1 LKSKYPVIYNNKRK
15 GFYFMNKFKELV
27 ELKPQDSIY
36 EKQEGV
42 KYAEFKKYTYYSRTA
57 ERDTNMNVLLPVD
70 YTEEKKY
77 PVLYILHGFWD
88 SEDWMARPEVSLN
101 VMLAN
106 LQAQGLAKEMIIVLP
121 YIFCNKELDHCTGMD
136 LVNANSYDNFI
147 NDLLLDVKPFV
158 EKTFSV
164 AEGRENAA
172 VTGFSMG
179 GKEALFISFAH
190 PELFG
195 YVGAACPAP
204 GLVEIPGSALHPG
217 QIQPEELAYP
227 EDLKPAVVV
236 VTSSLADG
244 VVGPAPKS
252 YLDMMTNNGTE
263 YIWHLLEDTWHDHTS
278 VKPHLYNYLRMI
290 FQ

>member
-1 LKSKYPVIYNNKRK
+1 MKR
-15 GFYFMNKFKELV
+15 FEELV

-36 EKQEGV
+36 EKQDGV
-42 KYAEFKKYTYYSRTA
+42 TYAEFKKYTYYSRTA

-88 SEDWMARPEVSLN
+88 SEEWMARPEVSLN
-101 VMLAN
+101 IMLAN

-147 NDLLLDVKPFV
+147 NDLVLDVKPFV

-164 AEGRENAA
+164 APGRENTA

-179 GKEALFISFAH
+179 GKEALFISFAR
-190 PELFG
+190 PDLFG

-204 GLVEIPGSALHPG
+204 GLVEIPGSSLHPG
-217 QIQPEELAYP
+217 QIKEEELAYP
-227 EDLKPAVVV
+227 ADLQPAVVFM
-236 VTSSLADG
+236 TSSLADG

-252 YLDMMTNNGTE
+252 YIDMMTKNGTAH
-263 YIWHLLEDTWHDHTS
+263 IWHLLEDTWHDHTS

>member
-1 LKSKYPVIYNNKRK
+1 MERGNIMKR
-15 GFYFMNKFKELV
+15 FEELV

-36 EKQEGV
+36 ERQEGV

-88 SEDWMARPEVSLN
+88 SEEWMARPEVSLN
-101 VMLAN
+101 IMLAN

-147 NDLLLDVKPFV
+147 NDLVLDVKPFV

-164 AEGRENAA
+164 ATGRENTA

-179 GKEALFISFAH
+179 GKEALFISFAR
-190 PELFG
+190 PDLFG

-217 QIQPEELAYP
+217 QIQEEELVYP
-227 EDLKPAVVV
+227 PDRKPAVVF
-236 VTSSLADG
+236 VTSSQADTI
-244 VVGPAPKS
+244 VGPAPKS
-252 YLDMMTNNGTE
+252 YIDMMTKNGTE
-263 YIWHLLEDTWHDHTS
+263 HIWHLLEDTWHDHTS

>member
-1 LKSKYPVIYNNKRK
+1 MERGNIMKR
-15 GFYFMNKFKELV
+15 FEELV

-36 EKQEGV
+36 ERQEGV
-42 KYAEFKKYTYYSRTA
+42 KYAEFKKYTYYSRIA

-101 VMLAN
+101 IMLAN

-147 NDLLLDVKPFV
+147 NDLVLDVKPFV

-164 AEGRENAA
+164 ATGRENTA

-179 GKEALFISFAH
+179 GKEALFISFAR
-190 PELFG
+190 PDLFG

-217 QIQPEELAYP
+217 QIQEEELVYP
-227 EDLKPAVVV
+227 PDRKPAVVF
-236 VTSSLADG
+236 VTSSQADTI
-244 VVGPAPKS
+244 VGPAPKS
-252 YLDMMTNNGTE
+252 YIDMMTKNGTE
-263 YIWHLLEDTWHDHTS
+263 HIWHLLEDTWHDHTS

-290 FQ
+290 FK

>member
-1 LKSKYPVIYNNKRK
+1 
-15 GFYFMNKFKELV
+15 
-27 ELKPQDSIY
+27 
-36 EKQEGV
+36 
-42 KYAEFKKYTYYSRTA
+42 
-57 ERDTNMNVLLPVD
+57 
-70 YTEEKKY
+70 
-77 PVLYILHGFWD
+77 
-88 SEDWMARPEVSLN
+88 
-101 VMLAN
+101 MLAN

-147 NDLLLDVKPFV
+147 NDLVLDVKPFV

-164 AEGRENAA
+164 ATGRENTA

-179 GKEALFISFAH
+179 GKEALFISFAR
-190 PELFG
+190 PDLFG

-204 GLVEIPGSALHPG
+204 GLVEIPGSSLHPG
-217 QIQPEELAYP
+217 QIKEEELAYP
-227 EDLKPAVVV
+227 EDMKPEVVF

-244 VVGPAPKS
+244 VVGSAPKS
-252 YLDMMTNNGTE
+252 YIDMMTKNGTAH
-263 YIWHLLEDTWHDHTS
+263 IWHLLEDTWHDHTS

>member
-1 LKSKYPVIYNNKRK
+1 MERGNIMKR
-15 GFYFMNKFKELV
+15 FEELV

-57 ERDTNMNVLLPVD
+57 ERDTKMNVLLPVD

-88 SEDWMARPEVSLN
+88 SEEWMARPEVSLN
-101 VMLAN
+101 IMLAN

-121 YIFCNKELDHCTGMD
+121 YIFCNKELERCTGMD

-147 NDLLLDVKPFV
+147 NDLVLDVKPFV

-164 AEGRENAA
+164 ATGRENTA

-179 GKEALFISFAH
+179 GKEALFISFAR
-190 PELFG
+190 PDLFG

-217 QIQPEELAYP
+217 QIQEEELAYP
-227 EDLKPAVVV
+227 VDLKPAVVF
-236 VTSSLADG
+236 VTSSKADG

-252 YLDMMTNNGTE
+252 YIDMMTKNGTE
-263 YIWHLLEDTWHDHTS
+263 HIWHLLEDTWHDHTS

-290 FQ
+290 FK

>member
-1 LKSKYPVIYNNKRK
+1 MERGNIMKR
-15 GFYFMNKFKELV
+15 FEELV

-36 EKQEGV
+36 ERQEGV

-88 SEDWMARPEVSLN
+88 SEEWMARPEVSLN
-101 VMLAN
+101 IMLAN

-121 YIFCNKELDHCTGMD
+121 YIFCNKELERCTGMD

-147 NDLLLDVKPFV
+147 NDLVLDVKPFV

-164 AEGRENAA
+164 ATGRENTA

-179 GKEALFISFAH
+179 GKEALFISFAR
-190 PELFG
+190 PDLFG

-204 GLVEIPGSALHPG
+204 GLVEIPGSPLHPG
-217 QIQPEELAYP
+217 QIQEEELAYP
-227 EDLKPAVVV
+227 VDLKPAVVF
-236 VTSSLADG
+236 VTSSKADG

-252 YLDMMTNNGTE
+252 YIDMMTKNGTE
-263 YIWHLLEDTWHDHTS
+263 HIWHLLEDTWHDHTS

-290 FQ
+290 FK

>member
-1 LKSKYPVIYNNKRK
+1 MERGNIMKR
-15 GFYFMNKFKELV
+15 FEELV

-36 EKQEGV
+36 ERQEGV

-70 YTEEKKY
+70 YTEEKRY

-88 SEDWMARPEVSLN
+88 SEEWMARPEVSLN
-101 VMLAN
+101 IMLAN

-121 YIFCNKELDHCTGMD
+121 YIFCNKELERCTGMD

-147 NDLLLDVKPFV
+147 NDLVLDVKPFV

-164 AEGRENAA
+164 ATGRENTA

-179 GKEALFISFAH
+179 GKEALFISFAR

-217 QIQPEELAYP
+217 QIQEEELAYP
-227 EDLKPAVVV
+227 EDMKPAVVF
-236 VTSSLADG
+236 VTSSQADG

-252 YLDMMTNNGTE
+252 YIDMMTKNGTE
-263 YIWHLLEDTWHDHTS
+263 HIWHLLEDTWHDHTS

-290 FQ
+290 FK

>member
-1 LKSKYPVIYNNKRK
+1 MERGNIMKR
-15 GFYFMNKFKELV
+15 FEELV

-36 EKQEGV
+36 ERQEGV

-88 SEDWMARPEVSLN
+88 SEEWMARPEVSLN
-101 VMLAN
+101 IMLAN

-121 YIFCNKELDHCTGMD
+121 YIFCNKELERCTGMD

-147 NDLLLDVKPFV
+147 NDLVLDVKPFV

-164 AEGRENAA
+164 ATGRENTA

-179 GKEALFISFAH
+179 GKEALFISFAR
-190 PELFG
+190 PDLFG

-217 QIQPEELAYP
+217 QIQEEELVYP
-227 EDLKPAVVV
+227 EDRKPAVVF
-236 VTSSLADG
+236 VTSSQADTI
-244 VVGPAPKS
+244 VGPAPKS
-252 YLDMMTNNGTE
+252 YIDMMTKNGTAH
-263 YIWHLLEDTWHDHTS
+263 IWNLLEDTWHDHTS

-290 FQ
+290 FK

>member
-1 LKSKYPVIYNNKRK
+1 MKKYE
-15 GFYFMNKFKELV
+15 ELV
-27 ELKPQDSIY
+27 ELKPEDSIY

-70 YTEEKKY
+70 YTEDKKY

-106 LQAQGLAKEMIIVLP
+106 LQAQGLAKEMIIILP
-121 YIFCNKELDHCTGMD
+121 YIFCNKELERCTGMD
-136 LVNANSYDNFI
+136 LTNANSYDNFI

-158 EKTFSV
+158 ESTFSV
-164 AEGRENAA
+164 ATGRENTA

-179 GKEALFISFAH
+179 GKESLFISFTH

-204 GLVEIPGSALHPG
+204 GLVEIPGSDLHPG
-217 QIQPEELAYP
+217 QINEDELVFPA
-227 EDLKPAVVV
+227 DKKPAVVF
-236 VTSSLADG
+236 VTSSKADTI
-244 VVGPAPKS
+244 VGPAPKS
-252 YLDMMTNNGTE
+252 YIDMMTKNGQE
-263 YIWHLLEDTWHDHTS
+263 HIWHLLEDTWHDHTS

-290 FQ
+290 FN

>member
-1 LKSKYPVIYNNKRK
+1 MKR
-15 GFYFMNKFKELV
+15 FEELV

-36 EKQEGV
+36 EKQDGV
-42 KYAEFKKYTYYSRTA
+42 TYAEFKKYTYYSRTA
-57 ERDTNMNVLLPVD
+57 ERDTNMNVLLPVG

-88 SEDWMARPEVSLN
+88 SEEWMARPEVSLN
-101 VMLAN
+101 IMLAN

-147 NDLLLDVKPFV
+147 NDLVLDVKPFV

-164 AEGRENAA
+164 ATGRENTA

-179 GKEALFISFAH
+179 GKEALFISFAR
-190 PELFG
+190 PDLFG

-204 GLVEIPGSALHPG
+204 GLVEIPGSSLHPG
-217 QIQPEELAYP
+217 QIKEEELAYP
-227 EDLKPAVVV
+227 KDLKPAVVF

-252 YLDMMTNNGTE
+252 YIDMMTKNGTE
-263 YIWHLLEDTWHDHTS
+263 HIWHLLEDTWHDHTS